1 MRSEKGFTLIEML
14 VVIGIIG
21 ILIGASSI
29 GYSSFVKKAQAARG
43 RELVSNVQTAFEA
56 ILQKED
62 SWPRQILSGNRG
74 GNGEITPEVGAALAR
89 RGVLS
94 LTYRKMKDNSTGMET
109 YRLTGNDQFGVLSP
123 WAEAVVKRGLAN
135 GTVSESSRVPSGG
148 TIADHRLRYAIDDDY
163 DGITQVMVSADGKG
177 GAARVRA
184 SACVWCCGYDGKFG
198 TKDDIY
204 SWTRAQEDR

>member
-21 ILIGASSI
+21 ILVGASSV
-29 GYSSFVKKAQAARG
+29 GYSSFVKKAQSARG
-43 RELVSNVQTAFEA
+43 RELVSNVQAALEA

-62 SWPRQILSGNRG
+62 AWPRQVLNGNRG
-74 GNGEITPEVGAALAR
+74 GNGEITPEVGVALAR

-94 LTYRKMKDNSTGMET
+94 LTYKKVKDNSTGIET

-123 WAEAVVKRGLAN
+123 WAEAVVKRGLAS
-135 GTVSESSRVPSGG
+135 GSVSDSTRVPSGG
-148 TIADHRLRYAIDDDY
+148 TIADHRLRYAVDDDY
-163 DGITQVMVSADGKG
+163 DGFTSVMTSAKGKG
-177 GAARVRA
+177 SARVRA

-204 SWTRAQEDR
+204 SWTRAQEE

>member
-21 ILIGASSI
+21 ILVGVSSV

-43 RELVSNVQTAFEA
+43 RELVSNVQAALEA

-62 SWPRQILSGNRG
+62 AWPRQVLNGNRG
-74 GNGEITPEVGAALAR
+74 GNGEISPEVGVALAR

-94 LTYRKMKDNSTGMET
+94 LTYKKVTDPSTGVET

-123 WAEAVVKRGLAN
+123 WAEAVVKRGLAS
-135 GTVSESSRVPSGG
+135 GSVSESTRVPSGG
-148 TIADHRLRYAIDDDY
+148 TIADHRLRYAVDDDY
-163 DGITQVMVSADGKG
+163 DGFTSVMTSASGKG
-177 GAARVRA
+177 SARVRA

-204 SWTRAQEDR
+204 SWTRAQEE